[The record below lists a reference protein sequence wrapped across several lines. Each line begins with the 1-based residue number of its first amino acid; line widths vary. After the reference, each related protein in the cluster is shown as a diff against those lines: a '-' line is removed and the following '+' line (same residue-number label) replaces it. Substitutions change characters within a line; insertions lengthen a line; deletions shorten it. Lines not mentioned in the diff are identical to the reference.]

1 MTSWRS
7 LLTLQRTGSRPR
19 VKAWPGGGQAEGTW
33 VASSG
38 QVLLEEA
45 RDSVPSNHLYQ
56 QLGEDLEA
64 EIRSHTGSACPLYSQ
79 ALTTSEAVH
88 LTPPRFSSSPQSA
101 LLKHSPRHSPSYLVG
116 VICLGVD
123 KHPPTRF
130 LATPVSTHRCLRKGT
145 IQASPSAF
153 MLRLTHPNFGL
164 RRP

>member
-1 MTSWRS
+1 MAGRSRQREANNQLPDLTSWRS

-88 LTPPRFSSSPQSA
+88 LTPPRFSSSPQS
-101 LLKHSPRHSPSYLVG
+101 G
-116 VICLGVD
+116 
-123 KHPPTRF
+123 PTYTLTQTLTVLPGGCDLPGCRQ
-130 LATPVSTHRCLRKGT
+130 TPAYPFPCNTC
-145 IQASPSAF
+145 
-153 MLRLTHPNFGL
+153 
-164 RRP
+164 